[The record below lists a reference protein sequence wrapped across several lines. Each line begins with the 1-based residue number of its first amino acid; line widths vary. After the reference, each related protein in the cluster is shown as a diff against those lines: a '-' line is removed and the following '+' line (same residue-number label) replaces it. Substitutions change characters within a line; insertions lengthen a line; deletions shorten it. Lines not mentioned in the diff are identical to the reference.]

1 MTSTRPSPHY
11 DVAVVGGALAGAATA
26 LLLRRFA
33 PQARVLVVERQE
45 AFDRKVGEATVEVS
59 AFFLDRVLGLGD
71 HLASEQLPKHG
82 LRFWFTDGPGR
93 DLATMTEVGSRRT
106 PRLPSFQLDRQRLD
120 EEVLARAVAAGCDLA
135 RPAKVTAVEAGW
147 PESRL
152 RWQDAAGEERAA
164 TARWVVDAS
173 GRGCFLARRL
183 GLLETVGEHPT
194 AALWGRWRGVADM
207 DGPAVLG
214 PDPAAPRLPPV
225 APLRRNATNHFC
237 GYGWWC
243 WVIPLAGGDTSVGL
257 VHDREI
263 FPLPGEG
270 SLAERYRAHV
280 TGQPGLAELLAGA
293 EMVDGDFLAYRHLP
307 YRSTRYAG
315 RGWALV
321 GDAAGFMDPYYSPGL
336 DHLSMSAWATA
347 RLVADELAGRLDGPA
362 LDRRL
367 AEHDRRFLRSYR
379 RWLDALYLGKYELM
393 GDAEMAVG
401 VRDPAE
407 PHYPALRRLPKA
419 ILGRWVSWL
428 VGRRVPDINS
438 GLRVFRRAVAAR
450 YLGLL
455 PDGFSF
461 TTTLT
466 LAMLRSGYR
475 VRWVPIATAPRRGR
489 SKIRPVR
496 DTLAFVQLILRT
508 GIYFAPLRMLAPVIT
523 ALGAAFLVSA
533 GYDVLVLDD
542 VTDKTLILFMFMA
555 NTFLF
560 ALLADMIDKRSR

>member
-135 RPAKVTAVEAGW
+135 RPAKVTAVETGW
-147 PESRL
+147 PASRL
-152 RWQDAAGEERAA
+152 CWQDAAGDERTA

-393 GDAEMAVG
+393 GDAELVACAYLVETALYYLGIVTPVYASAENLANPTFGLSNRASELTYALMSRFNRRLNRLARYRRATGRYGRRNAGWRLLGPDPGLGRAVLPMLAAG
-401 VRDPAE
+401 VRLWLSLEAQ
-407 PHYPALRRLPKA
+407 HLTARLRH
-419 ILGRWVSWL
+419 G
-428 VGRRVPDINS
+428 
-438 GLRVFRRAVAAR
+438 
-450 YLGLL
+450 
-455 PDGFSF
+455 
-461 TTTLT
+461 
-466 LAMLRSGYR
+466 
-475 VRWVPIATAPRRGR
+475 PRDLD
-489 SKIRPVR
+489 RPVP
-496 DTLAFVQLILRT
+496 A
-508 GIYFAPLRMLAPVIT
+508 GT
-523 ALGAAFLVSA
+523 AAAV
-533 GYDVLVLDD
+533 
-542 VTDKTLILFMFMA
+542 
-555 NTFLF
+555 
-560 ALLADMIDKRSR
+560 R